1 MLLLVQRAAYEE
13 ACNREK
19 AAILT
24 QFYIQSEHLRTLKM
38 QTQALNFKLVAT
50 EAALKANSKVMEDRS
65 QEVVNLNHRLLMSN
79 NSNAHLMECTKTVL
93 HKVLADL
100 LEVKENLSSTFA
112 NESDIT
118 ALPLVSR
125 LQILDQRIADINN
138 RLPVVRSLF
147 ARKSTIRR
155 NVNQWSRG
163 AQTCCM
169 RHFPINEIIPSINEE
184 KKQRVAVPHNEIKQ
198 ILVDRDPTARD
209 RIKNGR
215 DLGERPG
222 YIKVADSNEKI
233 GMKLQIAALEG
244 HLNEKT
250 QVEMAETHLR
260 IPKND
265 HKGVSVETSNEDL
278 EIETES
284 ANTKTDLSKAI
295 TPAPHSER
303 MAMYSDEEKRSQ
315 LKASA
320 LDVDH
325 EAKIAQIERDL
336 REPTQQLFLRPPLV
350 YRRAYSIPL
359 RPEEVFARPDVET
372 ASVGKAVVPSIGT
385 TDNPPHKIQ
394 ALPHVGADK
403 TSLLNS
409 LSSSQL
415 ESVHETLKELTILA
429 KKLEYADNF

>member
-222 YIKVADSNEKI
+222 YIKV
-233 GMKLQIAALEG
+233 
-244 HLNEKT
+244 
-250 QVEMAETHLR
+250 EMAETHLR